1 MKKVFLMMTAT
12 ALALAMTACGGSGN
26 EAPEPSAAPTASPVA
41 TATPAQTE
49 APSESVTSEEQ
60 EAASG
65 AADNMDGWR
74 QFLADYEA
82 WANSYIEMIEK
93 YKEDPSNATI
103 LSEYTKM
110 MQQAA
115 EWAENADSYQSEL
128 VASPEALAEYCEM
141 LTRIMERIA
150 EASN

>member
-1 MKKVFLMMTAT
+1 MKKVFLMMTAAAMVLT
-12 ALALAMTACGGSGN
+12 MTACGGSGN

-65 AADNMDGWR
+65 AADNMDGR

-128 VASPEALAEYCEM
+128 EASPEALAEYCEM

>member
-1 MKKVFLMMTAT
+1 MKKVFLMMTAA

-26 EAPEPSAAPTASPVA
+26 EESEPSTAPTASPIA
-41 TATPAQTE
+41 TATPAPTE
-49 APSESVTSEEQ
+49 APSETVAEQ
-60 EAASG
+60 ETASDT
-65 AADNMDGWR
+65 ADNMDGWR

-82 WANSYIEMIEK
+82 WANSYIEMIER

-110 MQQAA
+110 MQQAV
-115 EWAENADSYQSEL
+115 EWAENAESYQSEL
-128 VASPEALAEYCEM
+128 EASPEALAEYCEM
-141 LTRIMERIA
+141 LARIMERIA